1 MSSVARPFRVLLLGV
16 AFALALGPPA
26 AADDIHVVADGLDNP
41 RGLAFGPGGD
51 LYVSESGR
59 GGSEC
64 FPNDPNDPDAG
75 NTCFGTSGAVTRVDL
90 DDGDQERI
98 AAGLPSLATP
108 EGTEA
113 LGPTDVSFRSRWS
126 HRGFLTI
133 GLGGDPAL
141 RDDLPAAGAG
151 MAWLYRLHPDGAL
164 DPVADLGAFEAAE
177 DPDAEQSGDEDNT
190 NPNSVAAA
198 SRGRAVV
205 ADAGGNDVLLVTRD
219 GEISVLGV
227 LPFLDAP
234 APDIPDFPVPP
245 GTPIPTQPVPTS
257 VALGKDGAVYV
268 GQLVGFPFPAGAAN
282 VWRLEPGS
290 DPEIY
295 LSGFTLVVDL
305 AFGKDGSL
313 YVLQIASDSFLA
325 GPTPGALIR
334 VRPDGE
340 REELAAGQLTAPT
353 GVALRGGNAY
363 VSNHG
368 TEPGTGEVVR
378 IRLPQ
383 HEDDDDHQDHGDD
396 HDD

>member
-1 MSSVARPFRVLLLGV
+1 VSSVARPFHVLLLGV

-51 LYVSESGR
+51 LYVAESGR
-59 GGSEC
+59 GGSGPCLGTPET
-64 FPNDPNDPDAG
+64 G
-75 NTCFGTSGAVTRVDL
+75 ETCFGTTGAVTRVDL
-90 DDGDQERI
+90 DDRDQERI
-98 AAGLPSLATP
+98 ADGLPSLATP
-108 EGTEA
+108 AGTDA
-113 LGPTDVSFRSRWS
+113 LGPTDVSFRSKWS
-126 HRGFLTI
+126 RRGFLTI

-141 RDDLPAAGAG
+141 RDQLPPEGAG
-151 MAWLYRLHPDGAL
+151 MAWLYRLDAGGDLDAL
-164 DPVADLGAFEAAE
+164 ADLGAFEAAN
-177 DPDAEQSGDEDNT
+177 DPDAALSDGELNT

-205 ADAGGNDVLLVTRD
+205 ADAGGNDVLLVERNGD
-219 GEISVLGV
+219 ISVLGV
-227 LPFLDAP
+227 IPFTTAP
-234 APDIPDFPVPP
+234 APPFLGLPAGTEIPV
-245 GTPIPTQPVPTS
+245 QSVPTS

-268 GQLVGFPFPAGAAN
+268 GELLGFPFPAGAAN
-282 VWRLEPGS
+282 VWRIEPGS
-290 DPEIY
+290 DPEVY

-378 IRLPQ
+378 IRLPR
-383 HEDDDDHQDHGDD
+383 HEDDDDHEDHGDD